1 MSTPTSAHAPSAQR
15 GAALMVVLVLL
26 VIMTLLGLA
35 SLRGTLMNQ
44 RMSANTYERNISLQA
59 AESALR
65 EGEAVVAAGTL
76 PSSSFTS
83 SCTGGLCSQP
93 VPAVGTAD
101 RWAQPTFAAW
111 QNGTTLASDANM
123 TPQYFIELMG
133 TAPNWPGCDQ
143 EVPMNPNCLTP
154 RYRITA
160 RNLNPAAAGNGDRA
174 LVVLQSNYASAL
186 PSP

>member
-1 MSTPTSAHAPSAQR
+1 MSKPMILPRPAAQR
-15 GAALMVVLVLL
+15 GAALLVVLVLL
-26 VIMTLLGLA
+26 LIMTVLGLS

-44 RMSANTYERNISLQA
+44 RMAANTYDRNISLQA

-76 PSSSFTS
+76 PATSFTYP
-83 SCTGGLCSQP
+83 CTAGKCAQP
-93 VPAVGTAD
+93 TATAGNPD
-101 RWAQPTFAAW
+101 RWADPSFAGW
-111 QNGTTLASDANM
+111 QNGSMLSGDANM

-133 TAPNWPGCDQ
+133 NAPNWPGCDQ
-143 EVPMNPNCLTP
+143 EIPMHPNCLTP

-160 RNLNPAAAGNGDRA
+160 RNLDPTGAGNSDRS
-174 LVVLQSNYASAL
+174 LVVLQSNYAAAL